1 MSPSNVARIQS
12 QPSVRDRVSAAEW
25 EVRVELAAAH
35 RYAEHSDWTDLIFN
49 HFTARV
55 PGEPNHFLVKQHEL
69 MFEEVTASNL
79 LKISMDGTPVGMD
92 GKSVTTD
99 QHVNAAAYTIHT
111 AVFDVRPDV
120 NAVAHIHSPE
130 GMVLAAHAQGLRY
143 LCQDAMM
150 FYNRVGYHDFE
161 GIAIDLEERE
171 RLGRNLG
178 PHKALVLRNHGLLT
192 CGATIGEAIVLMH
205 YLVGVADVQARM
217 EATGQ
222 EMCVPPPDVC
232 EKTAQQFESFARRDH
247 CAPQWQAI
255 MRWLDR
261 RDASFRD

>member
-1 MSPSNVARIQS
+1 MSIAGNLTRFRENT
-12 QPSVRDRVSAAEW
+12 SVQDSVSAAEW
-25 EVRVELAAAH
+25 QARVELAAAH
-35 RYAEHSDWTDLIFN
+35 RYAEHCQWTDLIFN
-49 HFTARV
+49 HFTVRV

-79 LKISMDGTPVGMD
+79 LKINMDGTPVGMD
-92 GKSVTTD
+92 T
-99 QHVNAAAYTIHT
+99 HVNAAAYTIYT
-111 AVFDVRPDV
+111 AIFEARPDV
-120 NAVAHIHSPE
+120 SAIAHIHSTA

-161 GIAIDLEERE
+161 GIAVDLDERE

-178 PHKALVLRNHGLLT
+178 QHNVLILRNHGLLT
-192 CGATIGEAIVLMH
+192 CGLSIGQAVVLMH
-205 YLVGVADVQARM
+205 NLVGVAEVQARM

-222 EMCVPPPDVC
+222 EMCVPPPEVC
-232 EKTAQQFESFARRDH
+232 EKTAQQFEHFMQRDH
-247 CAPQWQAI
+247 CEPQWQAI

-261 RDASFRD
+261 RGASFRD